1 MSAAKALTITIST
14 QAQRTIRA
22 LAKKTN
28 LPAHEI
34 VERAVEE
41 LRRKL
46 LFEEANAAYAALQ
59 EQPAAWHEIEQERE
73 AWDAALS
80 DGLEKEDWSEYRSIK
95 DGEPAQPPAR

>member
-1 MSAAKALTITIST
+1 MSASKALTIAIST

-28 LPAHEI
+28 LSAHEI

-46 LFEEANAAYAALQ
+46 LFEEANANYAALQ
-59 EQPAAWHEIEQERE
+59 EQPAVWHEVEQERE
-73 AWDAALS
+73 AWDATLA
-80 DGLEKEDWSEYRSIK
+80 DGLENEDWSEYRSVK
-95 DGEPAQPPAR
+95 DGEPAQPTAR